1 VLNSL
6 FVGQLR
12 PLGAKCLPVR
22 TVRPFGH
29 PPLFVVFLAA
39 SLGVSY
45 LLHEIQ
51 GVQLGHSAG
60 GSSVTCG
67 DPGS

>member
-6 FVGQLR
+6 FVGKLW
-12 PLGAKCLPVR
+12 PLGAKCLPVG
-22 TVRPFGH
+22 TLKPFGH

-39 SLGVSY
+39 ALGVWY

-51 GVQLGHSAG
+51 GV
-60 GSSVTCG
+60 
-67 DPGS
+67 